1 MTVRPIKFGTGRQL
15 TSLAYAQTLADFFSH
30 YDQVPHIQNKIKSAQ
45 ETINQI
51 NQGYLPLPLT
61 NLTIDEADIE
71 MLQGLVLAKYP
82 NDAVKGNAYWQELIT
97 PLEDLD
103 ETLAGLRD
111 VLIQDFDMYSFP
123 NSEFVAKLDN
133 YLGKRKVLEIMA
145 GQGYLTAGLRTLN
158 PQRQIWAT
166 DNQAWLDQPGEH
178 IPPITGVE
186 NNDALTALAEYA
198 SHVDVVM
205 MSWAPDTNNID
216 WQVLSWLRTHEPQV
230 ELLVIGEFEGATN
243 STQFWQE
250 AQLTPLD
257 DLNISLKSFDLID
270 EKIYIAR

>member
-15 TSLAYAQTLADFFSH
+15 TSLAYVQTLADFFSH

-71 MLQGLVLAKYP
+71 VLQGVVLAKYP

-123 NSEFVAKLDN
+123 NSEFLAKLDT

-166 DNQAWLDQPGEH
+166 DNQSWLTQPGEH
-178 IPPITGVE
+178 IPPVTSVE
-186 NNDALTALAEYA
+186 NNDALTALSEYA
-198 SHVDVVM
+198 SHVDVVI
-205 MSWAPDTNNID
+205 MSWAPDTDNID